1 MQVFH
6 IIIII
11 FTGSIKAAYI
21 EKDLA
26 TAPIFYHPD
35 REIEYEISEVEF
47 SYQLDLNTLTK
58 LKKEYLRIADIC
70 HSSTNKK
77 PFYSI
82 LFNTSSIW
90 NEKSISKPK
99 TKNIINIEPYSIQAL
114 KSDFYYFKKQNDSD
128 IKCSTLSSFLEHLH
142 TLNTEL
148 KKIDSSLFSTFSSII
163 PIETLLKDSYNLT
176 SRSKLT
182 SPLDFA
188 HWFNIHIFK
197 YSKIELSITQN
208 YAYVTIKIP
217 LFTHTILSKIF
228 VKPILFDNIPYIY
241 NTQSEYV
248 IEDQIGINY
257 FSNLNEN
264 CFYANNK
271 TFCKI
276 PKFQNKC
283 DMQYLTTSSGKFNR
297 NCFSRLP
304 LRNTI
309 TQIRNNIY
317 FLIFE
322 PLTIN
327 ITCNNS
333 LQSIRLF
340 QSSKILNN
348 ECNINSSFFTFDQNS
363 VKEYGIFNSN
373 STENLT
379 EWKIFPNSDL
389 KNIINFYCFFSFLLL
404 YLVTLSVLIFFFYR
418 LRSRNSQ
425 QEILESPI

>member
-1 MQVFH
+1 
-6 IIIII
+6 
-11 FTGSIKAAYI
+11 
-21 EKDLA
+21 
-26 TAPIFYHPD
+26 
-35 REIEYEISEVEF
+35 
-47 SYQLDLNTLTK
+47 
-58 LKKEYLRIADIC
+58 
-70 HSSTNKK
+70 
-77 PFYSI
+77 
-82 LFNTSSIW
+82 
-90 NEKSISKPK
+90 
-99 TKNIINIEPYSIQAL
+99 
-114 KSDFYYFKKQNDSD
+114 
-128 IKCSTLSSFLEHLH
+128 
-142 TLNTEL
+142 
-148 KKIDSSLFSTFSSII
+148 
-163 PIETLLKDSYNLT
+163 
-176 SRSKLT
+176 
-182 SPLDFA
+182 
-188 HWFNIHIFK
+188 
-197 YSKIELSITQN
+197 
-208 YAYVTIKIP
+208 
-217 LFTHTILSKIF
+217 
-228 VKPILFDNIPYIY
+228 
-241 NTQSEYV
+241 
-248 IEDQIGINY
+248 
-257 FSNLNEN
+257 
-264 CFYANNK
+264 
-271 TFCKI
+271 
-276 PKFQNKC
+276 
-283 DMQYLTTSSGKFNR
+283 MQYLTTSSGKFNR

-363 VKEYGIFNSN
+363 VKEYGIFYSN